1 MQQMPVLP
9 GLSRLDPGRT
19 CSNCRNCRNNTLC
32 LPVAVA
38 SSEWMRLE
46 AIIEPMQPVAAGA
59 HLFSSG
65 DRFTALY
72 AIHSGSIKTCVG
84 SEAGVQHITGFHLPA
99 ELTGFDGI
107 ASGIHTNDGV
117 AMETTTVCRIPY
129 LQLLQ
134 LMRKLPSLQHHLL
147 WLLGRRIAGDFR
159 IFRAL
164 NTKCAV
170 ARVALMLV
178 GLSQRF
184 QARRYS
190 ASSYRLPMTR
200 GDIGNYLGL
209 EIETI
214 SRALSALHAA
224 GAVEI
229 AGREVH
235 INDLALL
242 KRISQQA
249 GAADSAEVGDNRYR

>member
-1 MQQMPVLP
+1 MRQP
-9 GLSRLDPGRT
+9 GPCSR
-19 CSNCRNCRNNTLC
+19 CRCCRAYQGLIRAA
-32 LPVAVA
+32 PAAIVAIVA
-38 SSEWMRLE
+38 TTRCVCRWQWPAPSGCGSK
-46 AIIEPMQPVAAGA
+46 PVAAGA

>member
-134 LMRKLPSLQHHLL
+134 LMRKLPLTATSSVVVVGATHC
-147 WLLGRRIAGDFR
+147 GRFQDIPRLEYQMRGCEGGTDAGGVIATLPGQT
-159 IFRAL
+159 IFR
-164 NTKCAV
+164 
-170 ARVALMLV
+170 
-178 GLSQRF
+178 Q
-184 QARRYS
+184 Q
-190 ASSYRLPMTR
+190 LP
-200 GDIGNYLGL
+200 
-209 EIETI
+209 
-214 SRALSALHAA
+214 AA
-224 GAVEI
+224 
-229 AGREVH
+229 
-235 INDLALL
+235 NDE
-242 KRISQQA
+242 
-249 GAADSAEVGDNRYR
+249 GRYRQLSRTGDRNHFACTQRSACCRRGRDSGPRSAHQ